1 MTLSENVHKF
11 AELSQ
16 RIVVERSVIQT
27 YEETKDNTK
36 TTEISVENF
45 NRTVLST
52 STHDELKSDADIVRI
67 PEATTVL
74 STTNESNG
82 DIRHSEE
89 NTLVKMIKFD
99 RNDGDDDDQVEVKVE
114 QVNSIGDPAYM
125 VTNCSAT
132 KSTMSVIK
140 SSVTTTT
147 NGGVTSC
154 SSSNTVEC
162 ALIDNNKPNKGSEA
176 LINNGKVS
184 EVTVQ
189 RPLKPQSEMDF
200 LVPYN
205 IINNYFSVGVVR
217 MHNLFHQHVLTENT
231 SVNRNWN
238 EGHPKPL

>member
-27 YEETKDNTK
+27 YEETKHNTK

-52 STHDELKSDADIVRI
+52 STHAEINSDADIISI
-67 PEATTVL
+67 PEATVL
-74 STTNESNG
+74 LSSTTESNG
-82 DIRHSEE
+82 DIRHNDE
-89 NTLVKMIKFD
+89 NTLTKM
-99 RNDGDDDDQVEVKVE
+99 RNFERINGDDNEQVEVEVVE
-114 QVNSIGDPAYM
+114 VNSNGDPANI
-125 VTNCSAT
+125 VTNCSTT

-140 SSVTTTT
+140 SSKTTAT

-154 SSSNTVEC
+154 SSSNTVES
-162 ALIDNNKPNKGSEA
+162 AIIDNNKPNKGSEA

-205 IINNYFSVGVVR
+205 IINNYFSVGVVSI
-217 MHNLFHQHVLTENT
+217 HKLFF
-231 SVNRNWN
+231 SR
-238 EGHPKPL
+238 

>member
-36 TTEISVENF
+36 TTEISMENF

-52 STHDELKSDADIVRI
+52 STHAELNSDADIISI
-67 PEATTVL
+67 PEAATALYQT
-74 STTNESNG
+74 ESNG
-82 DIRHSEE
+82 DIRHSDE
-89 NTLVKMIKFD
+89 NTLTKMIKFE
-99 RNDGDDDDQVEVKVE
+99 RVNDDDDEQVEVQVVE
-114 QVNSIGDPAYM
+114 VSSNCEPAKI
-125 VTNCSAT
+125 VTNCSTT

-140 SSVTTTT
+140 SSMTTAT

-154 SSSNTVEC
+154 SSSNTVES
-162 ALIDNNKPNKGSEA
+162 AIIDNNKPNKGSEA

-205 IINNYFSVGVVR
+205 IINNYFSVGVVSGI
-217 MHNLFHQHVLTENT
+217 HNKFLQHVFLA
-231 SVNRNWN
+231 SI
-238 EGHPKPL
+238 

>member
-27 YEETKDNTK
+27 YEEIKNNTK

-45 NRTVLST
+45 NRIVSSS
-52 STHDELKSDADIVRI
+52 STHADLCSDAEIIGI
-67 PEATTVL
+67 PAA
-74 STTNESNG
+74 STLLCSTFAADSNG
-82 DIRHSEE
+82 DICHGGAEDIV
-89 NTLVKMIKFD
+89 TTKMLNIAE
-99 RNDGDDDDQVEVKVE
+99 GDDGENDADQQVEVQVVE
-114 QVNSIGDPAYM
+114 VNGTGGGGADAATMFS
-125 VTNCSAT
+125 TKCSTT

-140 SSVTTTT
+140 SSMTTAT

-154 SSSNTVEC
+154 SSSSNIAESTV
-162 ALIDNNKPNKGSEA
+162 IDNNKPNKGSEA
-176 LINNGKVS
+176 LINNSKLN

-205 IINNYFSVGVVR
+205 IINNYFSVGVVSKR
-217 MHNLFHQHVLTENT
+217 FFFLVFNLTFT
-231 SVNRNWN
+231 
-238 EGHPKPL
+238 